1 MNVGRHMTDLEE
13 ARLRGRVR
21 ICYTERDYVHPDHH
35 WVMYT
40 NDTFSPQ
47 GHLLERRHRNPEGS
61 QWSIICR
68 YDDNGRILEKE
79 QVNTEPESR
88 QLFSYLYDPLGRL
101 DRVILHSAHED
112 ERVFE
117 SVQYAADG
125 TKTRTLYPAPLDDTK
140 RKTASVGSECML
152 HLSIDAVVI
161 MTALDA
167 SDRPIRQVL
176 YDRDDRVIRRVAF
189 RYDARGLLIEEGEL
203 TGGSI
208 RDDFRNVYRYD
219 ALERQI
225 EADRRW
231 GDIGGA
237 RRTFAYN
244 DHGDIVQE
252 VIEQSTGLLGEDF
265 RPQAWTE
272 RFTYQYDDYENWIER
287 TTETILHTGEARLSM
302 IERRELTY
310 H

>member
-1 MNVGRHMTDLEE
+1 
-13 ARLRGRVR
+13 
-21 ICYTERDYVHPDHH
+21 
-35 WVMYT
+35 
-40 NDTFSPQ
+40 
-47 GHLLERRHRNPEGS
+47 
-61 QWSIICR
+61 
-68 YDDNGRILEKE
+68 
-79 QVNTEPESR
+79 
-88 QLFSYLYDPLGRL
+88 
-101 DRVILHSAHED
+101 
-112 ERVFE
+112 
-117 SVQYAADG
+117 
-125 TKTRTLYPAPLDDTK
+125 
-140 RKTASVGSECML
+140 ML